1 MNRTGARPFDTGG
14 NADGAVPG
22 EADGGPDSIAGDRTT
37 PTPASSI
44 ADGESSLQ
52 GIVALAAQAL
62 DSPMAFVSY
71 PASGRQIIRAQTG
84 IDGPLRPADALL
96 PASLLGS
103 TDISIIADLDAPEWR
118 GMVPA
123 AEMLGACSVVIVPI
137 PDPREGETGRLCVL
151 DIGAR
156 HEPPDDRVMRMLTG
170 LARLAGAER
179 ARSRPGADQALRARE
194 ARLDTVFNQ
203 AMVGILHRDLD
214 GRVLMANDRFC
225 ELVGRSAAEL
235 DRLPAYAVMH
245 PDDVPRVEER
255 FRTQLRAGAPYQI
268 ELRYVRPN
276 GSEIWCAAHVS
287 FVRDEQGAIQSIV
300 TVSQDT
306 TRRRKAE
313 QALRESREHHRHSVE
328 LNPQLQW
335 TAKPDGSIE
344 EVGPLWTSLTGGS
357 AERARGDGWI
367 AALHR
372 DDVAPTIELWQRAI
386 RLREPVDIEYRLR
399 CADGYRWMRSRAAPR
414 CAADGAIIRWYG
426 TLEDIHDRR
435 MAQGAL
441 AESEERFRLAVQ
453 AARLG
458 IWDYDT
464 VTGERRWSEEL
475 LDMLGLPAD
484 ATPSMAAALEIVHPD
499 DRQKF
504 QSIVAKAA
512 DGMAPIGFEV
522 ALRIRRARDGALRW
536 LKSTGW
542 TTVSGSGGAG
552 SGQMS
557 RLIVTFQDVTEERDA
572 EERIRWAAAH
582 DPLTQLPN
590 RLALQE
596 ELESAVALAGPAG
609 ERVALLLL
617 DVDNLK
623 RINDTLGHDAGDA
636 LLRTF
641 AHRLAEVAPDRA
653 TVGRLGGDE
662 FAIVIPAVS
671 GEADAEQCAAALI
684 ESLRAPFS
692 FNGRALDFGASIG
705 TSIYP
710 AHGTNPTELL
720 KSADLALYAAK
731 TSGRGRTVMFRSA
744 MRSDLQRQFSMI
756 NLAKDALANQ
766 RIDAFYQPKIDLV
779 SHRLVGFEA
788 LLRWGDARGGA
799 HLPAEIRAAFDD
811 PDLAIEITDRMLDRV
826 TADLRRWLDRGFDP
840 ICVAVNTSA
849 NDFRYDDFA
858 ERVLASLAAR
868 RLPAHRL
875 EIEVTETVFL
885 GRGAQYV
892 DRALRMLS
900 AAGIRIALDD
910 FGTGYASL
918 SHLKQYPVDIL
929 KIDRS
934 FVSNLENSPDDA
946 AIADAVIDLGRNLGI
961 TIVAEGV
968 ETQAQ
973 ADHLRERGCAVGQG
987 YLFGRPVAAA
997 DIFPAWSDGLYR
1009 P

>member
-1 MNRTGARPFDTGG
+1 VKRTGARPFDIDENTG
-14 NADGAVPG
+14 GAVPG
-22 EADGGPDSIAGDRTT
+22 EPGGPDSIADARAA
-37 PTPASSI
+37 PALPRSI
-44 ADGESSLQ
+44 ADRESILQ

-62 DSPMAFVSY
+62 DAPIAFASY
-71 PASGRQIIRAQTG
+71 PVSGRQIIRAQAG
-84 IDGPLRPADALL
+84 IDGLLRPADSLL
-96 PASLLGS
+96 PAALLDEGG
-103 TDISIIADLDAPEWR
+103 IVVADLHAPEWQ
-118 GMVPA
+118 GLAPA
-123 AEMLGACSVVIVPI
+123 VEMLGARVAIIVPI
-137 PDPREGETGRLCVL
+137 PDPGAGDAGRLCVF
-151 DIGAR
+151 DTKAR
-156 HEPPDDRVMRMLTG
+156 HAPPDERELRMLEG
-170 LARLAGAER
+170 LAMLAGAER
-179 ARSRPGADQALRARE
+179 ARSRPRADLAQRTSE
-194 ARLDTVFNQ
+194 ARLDNVFSQ

-225 ELVGRSAAEL
+225 EMVGRSAAEL
-235 DRLPAYAVMH
+235 DRLPANVVIH
-245 PDDVPRVEER
+245 PDDFPRGEEYFHAHR
-255 FRTQLRAGAPYQI
+255 PAGTPYQV
-268 ELRYVRPN
+268 ELRYVRPD
-276 GSEIWCAAHVS
+276 GSEIWCASHTS
-287 FVRDEQGAIQSIV
+287 FVRDEMGTIQSIV
-300 TVSQDT
+300 TVAQDT

-313 QALRESREHHRHSVE
+313 LALRESREHHRHSVE

-335 TAKPDGSIE
+335 TARPDGAIE
-344 EVGPLWTSLTGGS
+344 EVGPLWSSLTGS
-357 AERARGDGWI
+357 TAEEARGDGWI
-367 AALHR
+367 AALHCE
-372 DDVAPTIELWQRAI
+372 DVAPTIELWQRAI

-399 CADGYRWMRSRAAPR
+399 CADGYRWMRARAAPR

-435 MAQGAL
+435 TAQQAL

-464 VTGERRWSEEL
+464 VTGDRRWSEEL
-475 LDMLGLPAD
+475 LEMLGLPAD
-484 ATPSMAAALEIVHPD
+484 ATPNLAAALEIVHPD

-504 QSIVAKAA
+504 QSIVAQAA
-512 DGMAPIGFEV
+512 DGMAPVGFEV
-522 ALRIRRARDGALRW
+522 ALRIRRASDGAPRW

-542 TTVSGSGGAG
+542 TTVSSSGGAG
-552 SGQMS
+552 SGDMS

-572 EERIRWAAAH
+572 EERIRWAATH
-582 DPLTQLPN
+582 DPLTMLPN

-596 ELESAVALAGPAG
+596 ELESAIALAGPAG

-641 AHRLAEVAPDRA
+641 ASRLADIAPGNA

-662 FAIVIPAVS
+662 FAIVIPAVG
-671 GEADAEQCAAALI
+671 GEEDAERCATALI

-692 FNGRALDFGASIG
+692 FHGRALDCGASIG
-705 TSIYP
+705 ASIYP
-710 AHGTNPTELL
+710 SHGTNPTELL

-731 TSGRGRTVMFRSA
+731 TAGRGRTAMFRAA

-766 RIDAFYQPKIDLV
+766 RIDAFYQPKIDLRT
-779 SHRLVGFEA
+779 HRLVGFEA

-811 PDLAIEITDRMLDRV
+811 PDLAIEITDRMLERV
-826 TADLRRWLDRGFDP
+826 TADLRHWLDRGFDP

-849 NDFRYDDFA
+849 NDFRYDNFA

-868 RLPAHRL
+868 RLPAHWL

-997 DIFPAWSDGLYR
+997 SIFPAWSEGLYR